1 MIKSLIKSPRA
12 LSRRMVLRGLG
23 GVAIALP
30 TLEIM
35 LNRHGDAL
43 AAGDPLPRRFLVA
56 FNGQSLGGDND
67 PLHNSYVPDIVGP
80 DYDLKIATMP
90 LGNYGAVKDDVSI
103 VSGLRVP
110 YNTGMGI
117 PAGGWDVQFHT
128 SALGPLL
135 TGVRNKGP
143 DDFPGGNG
151 PTADQIVAEA
161 IGQST
166 NFKSL
171 TYQVQAAWY
180 LSGGSAPYGRDILS
194 YKLDGMGNPIP
205 NPGQVSPK
213 AAFDSLFMGFVPP
226 DPGDAKKAAYELAK
240 RKSIIDLVR
249 GDFEKLI
256 PQLGKADNLRMQR
269 HLDEIRDLEIKLKA
283 VPPEQTPQCMM
294 LADPGVDPPVGGD
307 NSSLGGDDMFN
318 VNNGYSDEVT
328 RARVFHDLIHM
339 AFVCDLSRSVALL
352 YTMAQSHMNIHPIA
366 GHPYDQHELGH
377 AGLGTL
383 EVSKVIAWHV
393 DLFASLVAK
402 VRDTPE
408 GAGSLLDSCA
418 MVLLHEGGH
427 GYDPAGKDNSSHS
440 TENMAC
446 LIAGRAGGL
455 RGGQHIVAT
464 DMHPGNVLNTA
475 MRAVGVDQ
483 DLGEVVGVVPGL
495 LA

>member
-1 MIKSLIKSPRA
+1 MTKRN
-12 LSRRMVLRGLG
+12 LSRRLFLRGAG

-30 TLEIM
+30 VLDIM
-35 LNRHGDAL
+35 LSSHGDAL
-43 AAGDPLPRRFLVA
+43 AGGDPLPRRFLVA

-67 PLHNSYVPDIVGP
+67 PVHNLYVPDIVGP
-80 DYDLKIATMP
+80 DYDLKVATMP
-90 LGNYGAVKDDVSI
+90 LGGYDNIKKDISI
-103 VSGLRVP
+103 VSGLRIP

-117 PAGGWDVQFHT
+117 PAAGWDVGFHT
-128 SALGPLL
+128 SALGPLI

-151 PTADQIVAEA
+151 PSSDQIVAEA
-161 IGQST
+161 IGQT
-166 NFKSL
+166 TAFKSL

-226 DPGDAKKAAYELAK
+226 DPGDAAKAAYELAK

-256 PQLGKADNLRMQR
+256 PRLGKADNLRMQR

-283 VPPEQTPQCMM
+283 VPPNQTPQCMM
-294 LADPGVDPPVGGD
+294 LPDPGADPQVGGD
-307 NSSLGGDDMFN
+307 NMGTGGDEMFDIN
-318 VNNGYSDEVT
+318 LGYSEEAK
-328 RARVFHDLIHM
+328 RAQIFHDLIHM

-352 YTMAQSHMNIHPIA
+352 YTMAQSHMNIFPIA
-366 GHPYDQHELGH
+366 GHPFDQHELGH
-377 AGLGTL
+377 SGLGTT

-427 GYDPAGKDNSSHS
+427 GYDPAGGGKENSSHS
-440 TENMAC
+440 TERMAC
-446 LIAGRAGGL
+446 MIAGRAGGL
-455 RGGQHIVAT
+455 KGGQHLAAEGL
-464 DMHPGNVLNTA
+464 HPGNVLNTA
-475 MRAVGVDQ
+475 MKAVGVDAQ
-483 DLGEVVGVVPGL
+483 LGEVVGVVPGL

>member
-1 MIKSLIKSPRA
+1 MNAKTQRP
-12 LSRRMVLRGLG
+12 LSRRLFLRGIG
-23 GVAIALP
+23 GVAIAVP
-30 TLEIM
+30 TLDIM
-35 LNRHGDAL
+35 LNSHGTAL
-43 AAGDPLPRRFLVA
+43 AGGDPLPCRFLVA

-67 PLHNSYVPDIVGP
+67 TVHNLYVPDNVGP
-80 DYDLKIATMP
+80 GYDLKTATMP
-90 LGNYGAVKDDVSI
+90 LAGYGGIQSDVSI
-103 VSGLRVP
+103 VSGLRIP

-117 PAGGWDVQFHT
+117 PAAGWDVGFHT

-143 DDFPGGNG
+143 NDFPGGNG
-151 PTADQIVAEA
+151 PTADQIVADA

-166 NFKSL
+166 AFKSL

-194 YKLDGMGNPIP
+194 YKLDGMGNVVP

-226 DPGDAKKAAYELAK
+226 DPGDAQKAAYELAK

-256 PQLGKADNLRMQR
+256 PRLGKVDNMRMQR
-269 HLDEIRDLEIKLKA
+269 HLDEIRDLETKLKA
-283 VPPEQTPQCMM
+283 VPPNMTAQCMM
-294 LADPGVDPPVGGD
+294 LADPGADPAVGGD
-307 NSSLGGDDMFN
+307 NAEVGGDNFDVN
-318 VNNGYSDEVT
+318 VGYSDEAA
-328 RARVFHDLIHM
+328 RARIFHDLIHM
-339 AFVCDLSRSVALL
+339 AFVCDLTRSAALL
-352 YTMAQSHMNIHPIA
+352 YTMAQSHMNIFPIA

-377 AGLGTL
+377 SGLGTA

-427 GYDPAGKDNSSHS
+427 GYDPAGGGKENSSHS

-446 LIAGRAGGL
+446 MIAGRAGGL
-455 RGGQHIVAT
+455 KGGLHVAT
-464 DMHPGNVLNTA
+464 AGMHPGNVLNTA

-483 DLGEVVGVVPGL
+483 DLGEVVGVIPEL

>member
-1 MIKSLIKSPRA
+1 MKPRN
-12 LSRRMVLRGLG
+12 LSRRTLLRGLG

-30 TLEIM
+30 ALEIM

-43 AAGDPLPRRFLVA
+43 ANADPMARRFLVA

-67 PLHNSYVPDIVGP
+67 TVHNLYVPDTVGP
-80 DYDLKIATMP
+80 GYDLKVATMP
-90 LGNYGAVKDDVSI
+90 LGGYAGIQSDISI
-103 VSGLRVP
+103 VSGLRIP

-117 PAGGWDVQFHT
+117 PAAGWDVGFHT
-128 SALGPLL
+128 EALGPLI

-143 DDFPGGNG
+143 EDYPGGNG
-151 PTADQIVAEA
+151 PSADQIVADA
-161 IGQST
+161 IGQT
-166 NFKSL
+166 TAFKSL
-171 TYQVQAAWY
+171 AYQVQAAWY

-226 DPGDAKKAAYELAK
+226 DPGEALKAAYELAK
-240 RKSIIDLVR
+240 RKSIIDLVKH
-249 GDFEKLI
+249 DVEALI
-256 PQLGKADNLRMQR
+256 PKLGKADNQRMQR
-269 HLDEIRDLEIKLKA
+269 HLDEIRDLEIKLMA
-283 VPPEQTPQCMM
+283 VPPVQTEQCKM
-294 LADPGVDPPVGGD
+294 LPDPGPDPAIGGD
-307 NSSLGGDDMFN
+307 NVGVGGDDMFDIN
-318 VNNGYSDEVT
+318 VGYSDEAK
-328 RARVFHDLIHM
+328 RAQIFHDLIHM

-352 YTMAQSHMNIHPIA
+352 YTMAQSHMNIYPIA

-377 AGLGTL
+377 SGLGTA

-393 DLFASLVAK
+393 DLFAGLVAK
-402 VRDTPE
+402 IRDTPE
-408 GAGSLLDSCA
+408 GDGSLLDRCA

-446 LIAGRAGGL
+446 MIAGRAGGL
-455 RGGQHIVAT
+455 KGGQHVVAT

-475 MRAVGVDQ
+475 MRAVGVDK
-483 DLGEVVGVVPGL
+483 DLGEVVGVIPGL

>member
-1 MIKSLIKSPRA
+1 MTRNT
-12 LSRRMVLRGLG
+12 LSRRVLLRGLG
-23 GVAIALP
+23 GAAIALP

-43 AAGDPLPRRFLVA
+43 AGGDPLPRRFMVG

-67 PLHNSYVPDIVGP
+67 VVHNLYVPDIAGP
-80 DYDLKIATMP
+80 DYDLKVATMP
-90 LGNYGAVKDDVSI
+90 LGDYGNIRTDVSI
-103 VSGLRVP
+103 VSGLRIP

-117 PAGGWDVQFHT
+117 PAAGWDVGFHT
-128 SALGPLL
+128 EALGPLL

-143 DDFPGGNG
+143 EDYPGGNG
-151 PTADQIVAEA
+151 PTADQIVASA
-161 IGQST
+161 IGQG
-166 NFKSL
+166 NVFKSL
-171 TYQVQAAWY
+171 TYQVQASWY
-180 LSGGSAPYGRDILS
+180 LSGGSAPYGREILS
-194 YKLDGMGNPIP
+194 YKLDGMGNVVP

-226 DPGDAKKAAYELAK
+226 DPADAKRAAYELAK

-249 GDFEKLI
+249 ADYERLL
-256 PQLGKADNLRMQR
+256 PRLGKADTVRIQR
-269 HLDEIRDLEIKLKA
+269 HLDEIRDLETKLKA
-283 VPPEQTPQCMM
+283 TQPPETAGCMM
-294 LADPGVDPPVGGD
+294 LADPGADPAIGGD
-307 NSSLGGDDMFN
+307 QASNGGDDMFD
-318 VNNGYSDEVT
+318 VNAGYSNEAL
-328 RARVFHDLIHM
+328 RAKVFQDLIHM
-339 AFVCDLSRSVALL
+339 AFVCDLSRSAALL
-352 YTMAQSHMNIHPIA
+352 YTMAQSHMNIFPLV

-377 AGLGTL
+377 SGLGTT

-402 VRDTPE
+402 IRDTPE

-427 GYDPAGKDNSSHS
+427 GYDPAGKENSSHS

-446 LIAGRAGGL
+446 MIAGRAGGL
-455 RGGQHIVAT
+455 KGGQHIVAT

-475 MRAVGVDQ
+475 MKAVGVDQ
-483 DLGEVVGVVPGL
+483 QLGEVVGVIPGL